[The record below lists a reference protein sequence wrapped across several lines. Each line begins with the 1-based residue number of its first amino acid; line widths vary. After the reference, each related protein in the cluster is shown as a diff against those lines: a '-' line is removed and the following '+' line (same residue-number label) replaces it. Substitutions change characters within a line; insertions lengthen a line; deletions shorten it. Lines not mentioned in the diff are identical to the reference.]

1 MGDNEAALY
10 AKAEDGTAYW
20 TLSIYI
26 RSELLDTVRGK
37 TAGDSVGAEMR
48 RAQLRHLPSM
58 ALRNA
63 IDPLFNDI
71 ADRDFFGNS
80 RDFLFAAGLGKDDPD
95 SGAAWASPGAARK
108 ALLKER
114 AITMAMPSPIEWTTE
129 GIVFKCH
136 LADSGDRA
144 LDLRRFWFAHSD
156 GALSYHLSFAHHY
169 GKDANQSFDVETLY
183 FLSMLQKLAAPKE
196 FALSDALL
204 RRVAEQED
212 HGDENSGISVFAQDA
227 DGKPLDLGIAPLDGM
242 IIRNS
247 VESEAKRFWPYVHDV
262 FVADAVIL
270 FDEVLEW
277 KVEGSIC
284 PGSRARVL
292 SDLLEPVDV
301 LEVPGLRMPRCR
313 YLFHIHDKAKFDR
326 LLPYD
331 PDTGEPIALKKMI
344 RDQCYQPYRMA
355 MAKLMRPEPD
365 GPPADIVHLG
375 KPAEQDVSY
384 FAWTQLDKSGDY
396 AWAISNGFFTDY
408 NDTVIDALPAFE
420 KAVVVGRVKQRKR
433 VDGVG
438 ADGQPLAIA
447 CEPFILDIP
456 AYKPG
461 RIDCLDYMF
470 LSGFNQNI
478 IDWLNQD
485 TSEILD
491 SLDPIYPTEAL
502 QAGERFFVR
511 YANHRGML
519 TYVAASRSLEIGNDY
534 IGTCPYAF
542 LIHVIAMHNEFLA
555 RDHEARTAYEI
566 GEIAKNIDELER
578 DCKKGTPRDE
588 CVELSTHSILERSR
602 EIERSINQLKRDS
615 YNKYQRHRYL
625 NIFRYDT
632 EADVF
637 DSMSELRGTD
647 WRGEAMDKA
656 LETLEEYAA
665 DIDRRQADADRRQA
679 DKDRKQ
685 ADIDRAKREE
695 DRNRAETHWR
705 EDQQQREADRHR
717 AETQW
722 REEDERRDLEKAAE
736 EKRSKS
742 LNLLVGAVGVV
753 SGVGLLFNM
762 ADFAAT
768 HSPGLPSK
776 GGEGWLAYLLG
787 NSAMA
792 LAAIGLCGLLVML
805 ARYFIENRRAKSAP
819 AAIDPKAP
827 AGPAARP
834 GSLPRG
840 SP

>member
-1 MGDNEAALY
+1 MSESSAGLFNR
-10 AKAEDGTAYW
+10 AEDGTAYW
-20 TLSIYI
+20 TLSIYVK
-26 RSELLDTVRGK
+26 SELLDKLRPKEAADDIGS
-37 TAGDSVGAEMR
+37 AMR
-48 RAQLRHLPSM
+48 RAQLGHLPSM

-71 ADRDFFGNS
+71 ADRDFFGKP
-80 RDFLFAAGLGKDDPD
+80 RDFLFAAGMGQQYPD
-95 SGAAWASPGAARK
+95 TGAEWVSPKVARD
-108 ALLKER
+108 ALLDEHK
-114 AITMAMPSPIEWTTE
+114 IVMTMPNPIEWTTE
-129 GIVFKCH
+129 GIFFKCH
-136 LADSGDRA
+136 LAGNGDRA
-144 LDLRRFWFAHSD
+144 LDLRRFWFVHSD

-169 GKDANQSFDVETLY
+169 GADGSNRFDVETLY

-196 FALSDALL
+196 FALSDDLL
-204 RRVAEQED
+204 RRVAGQD
-212 HGDENSGISVFAQDA
+212 DQSDEKGGISVFATDA

-242 IIRNS
+242 VIKDAGGG
-247 VESEAKRFWPYVHDV
+247 EPKRFWPYVRDL
-262 FVADAVIL
+262 FVSDAALL
-270 FDEVLEW
+270 FDEVLGW
-277 KVEGSIC
+277 KGDQDNC
-284 PGSRARVL
+284 PVQRGKAL
-292 SDLLEPVDV
+292 TDLLEPVDV

-331 PDTGEPIALKKMI
+331 PDSGEAIALKKMI

-355 MAKLMRPEPD
+355 MAKLMRP
-365 GPPADIVHLG
+365 GPNGQPADIVHLG
-375 KPAEQDVSY
+375 DPAKDGVAHFGWS
-384 FAWTQLDKSGDY
+384 QLDKSGDY
-396 AWAISNGFFTDY
+396 AWAISNGFFTDSH
-408 NDTVIDALPAFE
+408 DTVIDSLSAFE
-420 KAVVVGRVKQRKR
+420 KSVVVGGVKQRK
-433 VDGVG
+433 VVAGVG
-438 ADGQPLAIA
+438 ADGQPVAEA

-456 AYKPG
+456 AYQPG
-461 RIDCLDYMF
+461 RSDCLDYMF

-555 RDHEARTAYEI
+555 RDHEARTATAI
-566 GEIAKNIDELER
+566 GSIAEQIYELEK
-578 DCKKGTPRDE
+578 DCGERSLTDE
-588 CVELSTHSILERSR
+588 CEELTTGSILARSR
-602 EIERSINQLKRDS
+602 NIEQSINQLKRAS
-615 YNKYQRHRYL
+615 YTKYQRHRYL

-637 DSMSELRGTD
+637 DRMSELRGTE

-685 ADIDRAKREE
+685 ADIDREKRDE
-695 DRNRAETHWR
+695 DRNRSERHWR
-705 EDQQQREADRHR
+705 ENQQQREEDRHR

-722 REEDERRDLEKAAE
+722 RDEQQRREIEKAAE

-742 LNLLVGAVGVV
+742 LNLLLGSVGVV

-768 HSPGLPSK
+768 HSPGLPSE
-776 GGEGWLAYLLG
+776 GGEGVLAYVLG
-787 NSAMA
+787 NTAMT
-792 LAAIGLCGLLVML
+792 LAFLGLCTLPVLL
-805 ARYFIENRRAKSAP
+805 ARYFIENRRAKSAQNANDAKSELER
-819 AAIDPKAP
+819 AAKA
-827 AGPAARP
+827 
-834 GSLPRG
+834 G
-840 SP
+840 SPPTISP